1 MECVTSSGTGA
12 GNTAVALPFE
22 LGSGGCS
29 GDGSSSGKSL
39 PQQAADTYGRTCLL
53 LPGIVRQW
61 AADCSRNTATKA
73 ERHTAH
79 LVSPAIISAE
89 LESVMTSYGSGI
101 NPVSG
106 TDAPSAL
113 TVKGSKM
120 SREITALYTVE
131 DIVVEMVLSYPV
143 AYPLKP
149 IALQVRQQCGVS
161 EGRWRKWL
169 LSMTTL
175 LHTQNSSTLG

>member
-1 MECVTSSGTGA
+1 
-12 GNTAVALPFE
+12 
-22 LGSGGCS
+22 
-29 GDGSSSGKSL
+29 
-39 PQQAADTYGRTCLL
+39 
-53 LPGIVRQW
+53 
-61 AADCSRNTATKA
+61 
-73 ERHTAH
+73 
-79 LVSPAIISAE
+79 
-89 LESVMTSYGSGI
+89 MTSYGSGI

>member
-1 MECVTSSGTGA
+1 MY
-12 GNTAVALPFE
+12 
-22 LGSGGCS
+22 
-29 GDGSSSGKSL
+29 SL
-39 PQQAADTYGRTCLL
+39 VLYSLVLYSLL
-53 LPGIVRQW
+53 RCPV
-61 AADCSRNTATKA
+61 DCSRNTATKA

-89 LESVMTSYGSGI
+89 LESVMTSYGSGKA
-101 NPVSG
+101 G
-106 TDAPSAL
+106 GGAAAAGMAGAPSAL
-113 TVKGSKM
+113 TVKGSKV

-175 LHTQNSSTLG
+175 LHTQNSSTLGQCPLL